1 MNLVMKHFFA
11 ISSLIGL
18 YCVSS
23 YSLQASEVKASWK
36 ENLLPLMEATKD
48 TVFIDLKNDPD
59 FKFANNLRWFQD
71 PERSLFGIKTKTGEL
86 FIEPLFHQIESFVEN
101 ISIVT
106 FEGFQ
111 GAIND
116 KGEVVIPYIY
126 EELQTSSEDR
136 IAFYEGGLWGFFS
149 TTGDKVIPA
158 TYEFVGNFSEGLALA
173 SKDNLFGYINKSGKV
188 IIPFQ
193 YEYASNFENGQAQVE
208 VKFRSF
214 SINKKGMKVSN

>member
-1 MNLVMKHFFA
+1 MKHFFA
-11 ISSLIGL
+11 ISFLIGL
-18 YCVSS
+18 YCTSS
-23 YSLQASEVKASWK
+23 SPLHANEGKASWK
-36 ENLLPLMEATKD
+36 EHLLPLMEATKD

-59 FKFANNLRWFQD
+59 FKFSNNLRWFQD

-116 KGEVVIPYIY
+116 KGEIVIPYIY

-173 SKDNLFGYINKSGKV
+173 SKDNLFGYINKAGKV
-188 IIPFQ
+188 MIPFQ

-214 SINKKGMKVSN
+214 TINKKGMKISN

>member
-1 MNLVMKHFFA
+1 MKHLYA
-11 ISSLIGL
+11 ISLFIGL
-18 YCVSS
+18 HCASGL
-23 YSLQASEVKASWK
+23 SLQASEAKATWK
-36 ENLLPLMEATKD
+36 DNLIPLMGTVSD

-59 FKFANNLRWFQD
+59 FKFTNNLRWFQD
-71 PERSLFGIKTKTGEL
+71 PELSLFGIKTNTGNL
-86 FIEPLFHQIESFVEN
+86 YIEPLFHQIESFVDK

-116 KGEVVIPYIY
+116 EGEIVIPYIY
-126 EELQTSSEDR
+126 EELQTSSEER
-136 IAFYEGGLWGFFS
+136 IAFFEGGLWGFFS

-173 SKDNLFGYINKSGKV
+173 SKDNLFGYINKQGKV

-208 VKFRSF
+208 VKFRAF
-214 SINKKGMKVSN
+214 TINKKGMKISD

>member
-1 MNLVMKHFFA
+1 MKHFCR
-11 ISSLIGL
+11 IGVVFGL
-18 YCVSS
+18 HCASILT
-23 YSLQASEVKASWK
+23 LQASEAKTAWK
-36 ENLLPLMEATKD
+36 ENLLPSMRVTND

-71 PERSLFGIKTKTGEL
+71 PERALFGIKTKTGDL

-188 IIPFQ
+188 VIPFQ

-208 VKFRSF
+208 VKFRAF
-214 SINKKGMKVSN
+214 TINKKGMKISN

>member
-1 MNLVMKHFFA
+1 MKHSYA
-11 ISSLIGL
+11 ISLFVGLHCAFSL
-18 YCVSS
+18 
-23 YSLQASEVKASWK
+23 SLQASETKTTWK
-36 ENLLPLMEATKD
+36 ENLIPLMGTVSD

-59 FKFANNLRWFQD
+59 FKFATNLRWFQD
-71 PERSLFGIKTKTGEL
+71 PELSLFGIKTNTGSL
-86 FIEPLFHQIESFVEN
+86 YIEPLFHQIESFVDN

-106 FEGFQ
+106 FEDFQ

-116 KGEVVIPYIY
+116 KGEIVIPYIY
-126 EELQTSSEDR
+126 EELQTSSEER
-136 IAFYEGGLWGFFS
+136 IAFSEGGLWGFFS

-173 SKDNLFGYINKSGKV
+173 SKDNLFGYINKQGKV

-208 VKFRSF
+208 VKFRAF
-214 SINKKGMKVSN
+214 TINKKGMKISD